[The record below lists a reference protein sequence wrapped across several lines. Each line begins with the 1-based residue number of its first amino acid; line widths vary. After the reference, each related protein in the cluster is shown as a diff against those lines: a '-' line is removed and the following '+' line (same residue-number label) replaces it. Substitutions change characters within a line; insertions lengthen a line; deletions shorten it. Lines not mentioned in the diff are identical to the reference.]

1 MNDSAW
7 HQQTSH
13 GRERRDRIGEVL
25 DRVVQRDRIEARR
38 RKIEILEAARGHTKT
53 AVARALRGERGDL
66 DALDVPTRGLRL
78 EEEVAERATDVEET
92 AATTVAP
99 LDRLDAVA
107 EGAPVHVGVE
117 EVVGVA
123 ALGVVGRVVVGVV
136 DRGRGERS
144 RVLADEPA
152 ARAFDDER
160 AVDLEE
166 RARDS
171 VGAERA
177 RVGDLG
183 RARRSANERVGDADP
198 EVRKRAHD
206 GTVAS
211 AAASFDP
218 CSGEASSGSPLMRS
232 RTTLYAKPQ
241 KAMRKA
247 TVAMT
252 LP

>member
-1 MNDSAW
+1 MNDPAW

-25 DRVVQRDRIEARR
+25 DGVVQRHDVEARR
-38 RKIEILEAARGHTKT
+38 RKIEILKTARGHTKT

-78 EEEVAERATDVEET
+78 EEEVAERATHVEET
-92 AATTVAP
+92 TATAVAS

-107 EGAPVHVGVE
+107 EGATVHVGVE

-144 RVLADEPA
+144 RFLADEPA

-166 RARDS
+166 RARNS

-177 RVGDLG
+177 RVCDLG
-183 RARRSANERVGDADP
+183 RAGRSANERVGGADP
-198 EVRKRAHD
+198 EVRKRAHE

-218 CSGEASSGSPLMRS
+218 CSGEASSGSPPIRS
-232 RTTLYAKPQ
+232 STKLYGNAQ
-241 KAMRKA
+241 KGMAKA
-247 TVAMT
+247 TVGVT